1 MGCIV
6 SIVLSIGHRDISIV
20 LAEEIASGSL
30 GFISCLLG
38 LGSMVTVLGIDSS

>member
-1 MGCIV
+1 MV

-38 LGSMVTVLGIDSS
+38 GSMVTVLGIDSS